1 MDLHPAPLFQSISIC
16 RTIGYAGSIA
26 RANPRIDIAA
36 VGLKLAISLPDQ
48 SLFAGYL
55 LFLLPQFAMKAL
67 QDPGPITLALSVPGQ
82 IITVSIGEPE
92 TL

>member
-1 MDLHPAPLFQSISIC
+1 
-16 RTIGYAGSIA
+16 
-26 RANPRIDIAA
+26 
-36 VGLKLAISLPDQ
+36 LKLAISLPDQ